1 MGRTG
6 QRGRAGARLARS
18 VALGLTLALARPPP
32 PPHGD
37 AAAPRP
43 SAPRCRRRRRRRGV
57 QGPAARRPPPGSRP
71 RGLPLPAAAFPN
83 DPGFAGCESQDPVS
97 GCTDDEQ
104 WDLYGR
110 LTGDTCLDPGG
121 TVADRPHPDGG
132 LPCWARNATDP
143 QHAAGLNFTGAWQQ
157 GNVGRGD
164 VRIAYIE
171 GGVNYRVPS
180 IKDGLNSIWLNRR
193 ELPYPQR
200 ADGSSAGRY
209 DADGNGRLD
218 LRDYARDPRVNPA
231 CASGV
236 APFVT
241 EAEGTTH
248 GCVAGGEHPYINAVP
263 VAGTT
268 TPYLSP
274 EDLIV
279 VFGHC
284 RIVRGAVRSCP
295 AAGRFDN
302 DGNGYPNDVSGWNF
316 ERNTNDPQTENVG
329 YSHASGL
336 VSLLGGQPNNAYQG
350 VGACR
355 TCRVVPIKQGAEAV
369 GRTDRW
375 AEAILYAADLGVTA
389 ISSVVV
395 EYNYSSFSQ
404 AAVDYAYRR
413 GVLLALDSN
422 DFDSMDHSDGMLFDH
437 AIPGNSLALDKPGAA
452 ARTFRARSNVTS
464 FGTHNLFSGG
474 EVTTSGATPFMA
486 ATLAMVQ
493 SAALT
498 ARDRHAIPSRL
509 TPDEVKQV
517 LMDTASPVIPQT
529 QTPTVPNQW
538 PGNPRSATDA
548 THTNW
553 STQYGYGRP
562 DVGAATRLVLAG
574 RVPPTAEL
582 TSPRWFGY
590 VDPVRQRNLV
600 VTGRLAASRWRSRG
614 VRWTLEA
621 APGADPAD
629 ADFRTVSAGRGGR
642 QGNLGV
648 VDLRRFRRLSRQ
660 APGDTLPPDGP
671 ERYTVTLRLRVT
683 DGNGLK
689 AEDRRTFG
697 ARHDPALL
705 RGYPRR
711 VGGEIAAGPAYVDLE
726 GRRQND
732 LVLATYDG
740 VVHAL
745 RPDGSEVPGFPVGS
759 DALRAIDPRSPQNS
773 RARAY
778 RDPELRDV
786 RDPLTGVA
794 VGDLFGDGRLEVVA
808 TSANAVVYAWDARGR
823 RLRGFPRTSDRRFWS
838 LPVPTPD
845 APTRHGRLPA
855 RGNWSPP
862 VLADLEGTGRL
873 DVLETA
879 YDGQVYAWRPNGQPV
894 PGWPV
899 KIELPDGVLARDGIA
914 PADYIR
920 DAKLMYSVG
929 VADVLGA
936 GKPQVFVSSSECGDD
951 RTAWL
956 YGVWA
961 DGNRHAGGPFLPH
974 WPVALPSLSMCYD
987 QSIDF
992 VSEGPTAPVFGKVD
1006 ASGRT
1011 RVISAAPTGP
1021 TNVIDGDGSVV
1032 RQLSSACPGAG
1043 LRGESALPA
1052 RGPADGHAHR
1062 PAGAL
1067 RPHGRGTPAG
1077 RPEPGRRDLDLR
1089 RAGHQGPGG
1098 AAAGVHEGL
1107 GRRRRVAGRRLPG
1120 PPGRLPVLHRAGQRG
1135 PRRRRGEAGRGRVE
1149 RLLLDPRLP
1158 ARRRRGAGLPEVH
1171 RPVAELQRRGRRPA
1185 HERAPRLR
1193 HRQPRGRPVRLA
1205 HGGQRRPQRPVV
1217 ALPPRRAQHRRPGP
1231 RHPSPGGGV
1240 GAPRARRRAV
1250 VAGAGR
1256 RRVDRPRRA
1265 LRGAHLA
1272 VADHRRRGVAPG
1284 AGRRGRAGAGVG
1296 RARDSRCASGCPAA
1310 GAGGRRSSRS
1320 TAPGTA
1326 APWDAACGWAEAPA
1340 DRRAIARST
1349 AIPAPRARGVAE
1361 SII

>member
-6 QRGRAGARLARS
+6 QDGRAGRRMVTC
-18 VALGLTLALARPPP
+18 VALAVALALAAT
-32 PPHGD
+32 
-37 AAAPRP
+37 AAAAR
-43 SAPRCRRRRRRRGV
+43 
-57 QGPAARRPPPGSRP
+57 GPADVRPALRAATAGAHVGLGAATARARP
-71 RGLPLPAAAFPN
+71 RGLPLPATAFPN

-97 GCTDDEQ
+97 GCTDNEQ

-110 LTGDTCLDPGG
+110 LTGDTCLDPAG

-164 VRIAYIE
+164 VTIAYIE

-180 IKDGLNSIWLNRR
+180 IKDGLNAIWLNRR
-193 ELPYPQR
+193 ELPWPER
-200 ADGSSAGRY
+200 EDGSSYGRY

-231 CASGV
+231 CAPGV
-236 APFVT
+236 TPFVT

-248 GCVAGGEHPYINAVP
+248 GCVPGGQHAYINAVP
-263 VAGTT
+263 VAGTN

-284 RIVRGAVRSCP
+284 RIVRGATRGCP
-295 AAGRFDN
+295 PGGRFDN

-316 ERNTNDPQTENVG
+316 ERNTNDPQTENLG

-336 VSLLGGQPNNAYQG
+336 ISLLGGQPNNAYAG

-375 AEAILYAADLGVTA
+375 AEAVLYAADLGVTA

-413 GVLLALDSN
+413 GVALALDSN

-437 AIPGNSLALDKPGAA
+437 AIPGNSLALDRPGAA

-464 FGTHNLFSGG
+464 YGTHNLFSGG

-493 SAALT
+493 AAALN
-498 ARDRHAIPSRL
+498 ARDRHTIPSRL
-509 TPDEVKQV
+509 TPDEIKQV
-517 LMDTASPVIPQT
+517 LMNTASPVIPQT
-529 QTPTVPNQW
+529 QTPDVPHQW

-562 DVGAATRLVLAG
+562 DLGAATRLLLGG

-582 TSPRWFGY
+582 TSPRWFSY

-629 ADFRTVSAGRGGR
+629 ADFRTVSSGRGDR
-642 QGNLGV
+642 DGNLGV
-648 VDLRRFRRLSRQ
+648 LDLRRFRRLSRQ

-671 ERYTVTLRLRVT
+671 ERYTVTLRLRVS
-683 DGNGLK
+683 DGDGLK

-697 ARHDPALL
+697 ARHDPSLL
-705 RGYPRR
+705 AGYPRR
-711 VGGEIAAGPAYVDLE
+711 AGGEIAAAPSYVDLE
-726 GRRQND
+726 GRHEND
-732 LVLATYDG
+732 LVFATYDG

-745 RPDGSEVPGFPVGS
+745 RPNGAEVPGFPVGS

-778 RDPELRDV
+778 RDPVLRDV

-794 VGDLFGDGRLEVVA
+794 VGDLFGDGRLAVVA
-808 TSANAVVYAWDARGR
+808 TSANAVVYAWDAHGR

-862 VLADLEGTGRL
+862 TLADLEGNGRL
-873 DVLETA
+873 DILMTA

-899 KIELPDGVLARDGIA
+899 KIELPGGVLARDGIA

-920 DAKLMYSVG
+920 DAKLTSSVG
-929 VADVLGA
+929 VADVLGT
-936 GKPQVFVSSSECGDD
+936 GKPQVFVSSSECGAD

-956 YGVWA
+956 YGVWP
-961 DGNRHAGGPFLPH
+961 DGTRHAGGAFLPH

-987 QSIDF
+987 NSIDF
-992 VSEGPTAPVFGKVD
+992 VSEGATPPVFGKVD

-1021 TNVIDGDGSVV
+1021 TNVIDGDGSIV
-1032 RQLSSACPGAG
+1032 RQLSPLCPGAACAANPPY
-1043 LRGESALPA
+1043 R
-1052 RGPADGHAHR
+1052 PADPLTVTLTGQ
-1062 PAGAL
+1062 PALSDLTG
-1067 RPHGRGTPAG
+1067 AG
-1077 RPEPGRRDLDLR
+1077 RPQIAQSQVGAVSISGALGTEGQAALPQVFTKAWDGVDGSLLAGFPARQDGFPFYTAPVSADL
-1089 RAGHQGPGG
+1089 GGGPGKRAVVESNDSYWIHAFLPG
-1098 AAAGVHEGL
+1098 GGEAPGFPKYTGQWPSFSGVVADPRMNGRLDYATGSREGDLFVWRTRGSAARNDQWWHYRHDERNTGDQGLDTRRPGVVSPLRARGGGL
-1107 GRRRRVAGRRLPG
+1107 FWRAPGGDGSAGR
-1120 PPGRLPVLHRAGQRG
+1120 A
-1135 PRRRRGEAGRGRVE
+1135 
-1149 RLLLDPRLP
+1149 
-1158 ARRRRGAGLPEVH
+1158 ARYE
-1171 RPVAELQRRGRRPA
+1171 
-1185 HERAPRLR
+1185 
-1193 HRQPRGRPVRLA
+1193 VRLA
-1205 HGGQRRPQRPVV
+1205 RAPITGIG
-1217 ALPPRRAQHRRPGP
+1217 AWRRARVAAGAPAPGP
-1231 RHPSPGGGV
+1231 AGTRQSLRVAPPGGGPWW
-1240 GAPRARRRAV
+1240 AAI
-1250 VAGAGR
+1250 VAIDAAGN
-1256 RRVDRPRRA
+1256 
-1265 LRGAHLA
+1265 RGAL
-1272 VADHRRRGVAPG
+1272 GPS
-1284 AGRRGRAGAGVG
+1284 
-1296 RARDSRCASGCPAA
+1296 ARVR
-1310 GAGGRRSSRS
+1310 
-1320 TAPGTA
+1320 
-1326 APWDAACGWAEAPA
+1326 
-1340 DRRAIARST
+1340 
-1349 AIPAPRARGVAE
+1349 
-1361 SII
+1361 